1 MRTVLLEGQP
11 ITPSKIVCIGRNY
24 VEHIHELGNAIPEQ
38 MVVFNKP
45 NASIS
50 PQLYAHH
57 QYEQLHYEGELSFI
71 VKNSQL
77 AAIGVGLDLT
87 KRSLQSALK
96 SKQLPW
102 ERAKAFDGSAVF
114 SRFISLNGLDINQ
127 LSIEVYINCVRVQ
140 CGHVEQMLYSPQVI
154 LEEVLAYT
162 TLEDGDI
169 LMTGT
174 PKGVGTVEVG
184 DVFMLRLKHA
194 DQILLET
201 EWHAE

>member
-11 ITPSKIVCIGRNY
+11 ITPSKIVCVGRNY

-50 PQLYAHH
+50 PQLYAYH
-57 QYEQLHYEGELSFI
+57 QHEQLHYEGELSFI
-71 VKNSQL
+71 VKNRQL
-77 AAIGVGLDLT
+77 AAVGVGLDLT

-114 SRFISLNGLDINQ
+114 SRFIALDSLDVNQ

-140 CGHVEQMLYSPQVI
+140 CGHIEQMLYSPNVI
-154 LEEVLAYT
+154 LEEVRAYT

-184 DVFMLRLKHA
+184 DVFMMRLKHA

-201 EWHAE
+201 EWLAE